1 MKGGQQAK
9 WANSAVQI
17 VLLFLG
23 LVSTLALFFGQ
34 SGFPEPSF
42 LLFMSAVFAA
52 LFSAV
57 FLLFKGRTRAFLLL
71 GIFGAWLLAGVFAR
85 GYFSHGMEVASG
97 YIAPYLAQ
105 VANLELGAAAPTQE
119 GAQACAAF
127 CLYCVFPYAGFL
139 AWAVVLRRSAL
150 FSLLATIPLFAF
162 SYGSLTQPAGVP
174 LALLF
179 VFWVSMILQ
188 SRVLRTA
195 KEVKPG
201 FSLLCAALAAGVF
214 CTLFA
219 AFPQETY
226 TASKDAVNLRLDITN
241 TALDFGYSIRGLRGF
256 PAGTPLSS
264 SDGTVS
270 LDTTGSVQFADR
282 EVMRVHCD
290 QPESLY
296 LRGYSA
302 SVYTGHE
309 WLQPDEQAFAESNAG
324 IKPLQYLGTENLLPA
339 DSVTTTVTVEPGR
352 TDSNFLFTPYLLV
365 DITSADPAPS
375 WYGDAYLA
383 ADGQASYTFETYNT
397 YGNAFISAGSV
408 SNLWHL
414 SMNLPQYRG
423 SMEFEGYTFQYE
435 VFSIGGILY
444 PEKSGVPSAVM
455 EGAQA
460 FLTDVFFMGGTD
472 PDGLL
477 QPQESPD
484 AGYRAYIQSEYTQLP
499 VGLRETLLAWW
510 SDRRSGEN
518 LSPEMQPF
526 YEPSGDIPPPLLGN
540 GREARRVGGFQKRR
554 LYRKSRPTAYKP
566 RFCGIFSHRGKAGIL
581 HPLRERHHRY
591 AARSRNPRPLCGRV
605 CGRKRFVRG
614 RRLGVRIRE
623 PGALLGRNLDAG
635 NRLGSGRI
643 DTGRDGRRRGCG
655 CVRSTRSRGLA
666 LHGSNPVSSRAARNA
681 RSLRL
686 LPGRCANQ
694 SAGSCG
700 IWQGRVRCPSY
711 RRRIP
716 CLRPVY
722 LPPDGKKKARP
733 ADGRPRPQP
742 RRTWNLRIPRRSPRV
757 RRGNFAGSGSNRTQS
772 KIQPACHSP
781 GRARATARR
790 TPGGTRQSREPPN
803 VRQKVP
809 VLAERPVNLTKNT
822 LDLEWAP
829 GVTMSLSEAD
839 DYDDCRSK

>member
-85 GYFSHGMEVASG
+85 GYFSYGMEVASG

-526 YEPSGDIPPPLLGN
+526 YEPSGDIPPRYWETAAKLVASEVSKNGAYTANPGPQPINRDFVEYFLTEGKQGYCIHYASATTAMLRALGIP
-540 GREARRVGGFQKRR
+540 ARYVEGYVVGKDSFG
-554 LYRKSRPTAYKP
+554 
-566 RFCGIFSHRGKAGIL
+566 
-581 HPLRERHHRY
+581 E
-591 AARSRNPRPLCGRV
+591 
-605 CGRKRFVRG
+605 
-614 RRLGVRIRE
+614 
-623 PGALLGRNLDAG
+623 
-635 NRLGSGRI
+635 
-643 DTGRDGRRRGCG
+643 DGWA
-655 CVRSTRSRGLA
+655 S
-666 LHGSNPVSSRAARNA
+666 VS
-681 RSLRL
+681 
-686 LPGRCANQ
+686 ANQ
-694 SAGSCG
+694 AHSWAEIWMPG
-700 IWQGRVRCPSY
+700 IGWV
-711 RRRIP
+711 
-716 CLRPVY
+716 PVE
-722 LPPDGKKKARP
+722 
-733 ADGRPRPQP
+733 
-742 RRTWNLRIPRRSPRV
+742 S
-757 RRGNFAGSGSNRTQS
+757 
-772 KIQPACHSP
+772 
-781 GRARATARR
+781 
-790 TPGGTRQSREPPN
+790 TPGGTAAGEVAAASAAPAAVASPSTAPTPSPAGPPETPAPSASSLEDAQTSPQEVVESGRAGFVVLLIAAAFLACVPFICRLMAKRRRARLMDDPDPNRAALGIYAYLDDLRAFGGEISQAAEAIALKAKFSRHAIRPEELAQLRGERQ
-803 VRQKVP
+803 
-809 VLAERPVNLTKNT
+809 AERAKAANRLTCGKRFRF
-822 LDLEWAP
+822 W
-829 GVTMSLSEAD
+829 LSGL
-839 DYDDCRSK
+839 